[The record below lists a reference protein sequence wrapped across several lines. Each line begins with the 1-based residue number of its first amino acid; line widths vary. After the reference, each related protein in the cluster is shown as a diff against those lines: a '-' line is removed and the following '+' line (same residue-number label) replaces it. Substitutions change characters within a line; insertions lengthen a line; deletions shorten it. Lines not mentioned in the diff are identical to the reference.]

1 LPPKRKRDKI
11 FLEFSFTQEERD
23 NVLKYCSLKADLV
36 RRFRKIVPAG
46 SDIIVVF
53 DKPEANEM
61 MNSLSRTTYHAS
73 GDTALKGIFED
84 LHYRFSERYNDVFTK

>member
-1 LPPKRKRDKI
+1 MPPKRKRNEI

-23 NVLKYCSLKADLV
+23 NVLKYCFLKEDLL

-46 SDIIVVF
+46 SDIIVIF

-61 MNSLSRTTYHAS
+61 MNSLSRATYDVS
-73 GDTALKGIFED
+73 GNTDLKRKFED
-84 LHYRFSERYNDVFTK
+84 LHDRFQERYNDVFTR